1 MDFFMYFTDL
11 RIYKI
16 GIQLNKEINQLVS
29 KIPFNWNVPEV
40 GQIKRSSSS
49 VPSNI
54 AEGFSKRFHQKEF
67 ARFLRI
73 ALGSSDE
80 TQNHIILLF
89 NNQHMDEDKYHYF
102 LNEYKNLSI
111 KILNMIKTIGN
122 NIEIAIH

>member
-1 MDFFMYFTDL
+1 MHFTDL

-16 GIQLNKEINQLVS
+16 GIRLNKEINQLVS
-29 KIPFNWNVPEV
+29 GIPFNWNIPEV
-40 GQIKRSSSS
+40 DQIRRSSSS

-54 AEGFSKRFHQKEF
+54 AEGFSKRFHQREF
-67 ARFLRI
+67 KRYLRI

-89 NNQHMDEDKYHYF
+89 NNEYMVEDRYRYF